1 MAEKVAE
8 WPEKYG
14 CDGIDLD
21 IEDGAG
27 DAAGAGQNM
36 IYFIKKLRQLQPKM
50 IIGQPTYGFPAVS
63 MEELLNSTQMLVSII
78 LQVSARKKLIIKY
91 FYNCRSMLK
100 LMS

>member
-27 DAAGAGQNM
+27 DAKGAGKNM
-36 IYFIKKLRQLQPKM
+36 LYFIKKLKRLRPKM
-50 IIGQPTYGFPAVS
+50 IIGQPTYGYPAVHY
-63 MEELLNSTQMLVSII
+63 STCFLIICDII
-78 LQVSARKKLIIKY
+78 LIMLIGV
-91 FYNCRSMLK
+91 NR
-100 LMS
+100 